1 MTFFSAYKRRPIG
14 TSEVMDDE
22 YQVDVASYRSTE
34 QEVMSLLRAGAVL
47 DAFRRGSYDD
57 DTEDEPVPADIYLD
71 DPLDA
76 PSRVRPSQSTDSS
89 KIDEGDKMA
98 AVDDGQQAKDT
109 GADESAS
116 V

>member
-1 MTFFSAYKRRPIG
+1 MTFYSSYKKRPTG
-14 TSEVMDDE
+14 APEVIDDE

-34 QEVMSLLRAGAVL
+34 QEVMSLLRAGVVL

-57 DTEDEPVPADIYLD
+57 DAKDEPVPADIYLD

-76 PSRVRPSQSTDSS
+76 PSRARPSQSTDTS

-98 AVDDGQQAKDT
+98 AVDDDQQAKDT